1 MMTSELRTRRPR
13 LGAVALAALAA
24 TLLAACGPKKD
35 VAPADTAGSQ
45 VVAKVNG
52 DELTAGQLQ
61 IALQKQRGMRP
72 DAGDAAA
79 KQVLDQLID
88 EQIVAQKA
96 IAAKLDKDPKVVAQI
111 ESARRDILARR
122 FLESAAETAGKPAD
136 DAVRKFYDSRP
147 ALFAQRKVYMLQRVD
162 IQAPDDRRT
171 EVDAHVQSLKSAA
184 ELADW
189 LKSQKLAFTTRQEQD
204 AAEQLPPVVLD
215 KVASMKEGQSV
226 VVPSQTGV
234 AALTLISSAS
244 APKTLDDARP
254 AIEQF
259 LANQGRREV
268 ILDLQ
273 KTLRDGAKVEYQ
285 GRFAALSSA
294 GGTGALPAP
303 ASAPVP
309 SAIPAASSAAP
320 AASQTSSTQK

>member
-1 MMTSELRTRRPR
+1 M
-13 LGAVALAALAA
+13 V
-24 TLLAACGPKKD
+24 
-35 VAPADTAGSQ
+35 
-45 VVAKVNG
+45 
-52 DELTAGQLQ
+52 
-61 IALQKQRGMRP
+61 
-72 DAGDAAA
+72 
-79 KQVLDQLID
+79 
-88 EQIVAQKA
+88 
-96 IAAKLDKDPKVVAQI
+96 
-111 ESARRDILARR
+111 
-122 FLESAAETAGKPAD
+122 FL
-136 DAVRKFYDSRP
+136 
-147 ALFAQRKVYMLQRVD
+147 
-162 IQAPDDRRT
+162 
-171 EVDAHVQSLKSAA
+171 
-184 ELADW
+184 
-189 LKSQKLAFTTRQEQD
+189 
-204 AAEQLPPVVLD
+204 
-215 KVASMKEGQSV
+215 
-226 VVPSQTGV
+226 QTGV

-294 GGTGALPAP
+294 GGTGAMPAP